1 MPFQYTYQWRLSRG
15 LCRGFAR
22 GHDNDFPIS
31 PWPDSCG
38 VGYRFPGRS
47 AGRLLDREP
56 DSRQQY
62 DRAVPEHGY
71 EPAFSLERLRA
82 HRAAVR
88 RRVRDRN
95 AV

>member
-1 MPFQYTYQWRLSRG
+1 MPYQYAYQQRLSRG
-15 LCRGFAR
+15 LRRGFAR
-22 GHDNDFPIS
+22 GHENVFPIS

-38 VGYRFPGRS
+38 IGYRFPGGS

-56 DSRQQY
+56 DSRYQY
-62 DRAVPEHGY
+62 DRAIPDHGC
-71 EPAFSLERLRA
+71 ERAFSFDRLRA
-82 HRAAVR
+82 YRAAVR